1 MNRDE
6 QAAGGG
12 RTEAPRT
19 LMERVWGPVPGKG
32 GLAVVASR
40 PGLGKTA
47 LLVQVAVGDLMA
59 GRKVLHVGIGQN
71 TEHVQS
77 WYDGLFEELCRA
89 SVYDESDRNRLVETR
104 HIRTYGH
111 GGIDADRLRQD
122 LDMLSRDAGFEPHTV
137 LLDGFRA
144 PDPGPEEMEALS
156 QLASERGF
164 ELWVAVAVAVSGSKV
179 SQDETGSRAL
189 AALPAHVVERSRIQ
203 VGLEPCSNGVC
214 VIASSESA
222 GDPGTPL
229 YLHPDTMLVS
239 QA

>member
-6 QAAGGG
+6 QAAGVGK
-12 RTEAPRT
+12 TEAPRT
-19 LMERVWGPVPGKG
+19 LMERAWGPVPGKG

-59 GRKVLHVGIGQN
+59 GRKVLHVGIGQSI
-71 TEHVQS
+71 EHVQS

-122 LDMLSRDAGFEPHTV
+122 LEMLSRDAGFEPHTV

-144 PDPGPEEMEALS
+144 PDPGPEEIEALS
-156 QLASERGF
+156 RLASERGL
-164 ELWVAVAVAVSGSKV
+164 ELWVAVAVPGSVVSE
-179 SQDETGSRAL
+179 DESGSRAL
-189 AALPAHVVERSRIQ
+189 AALPSHVVERSRIQ
-203 VGLEPCSNGVC
+203 VGLEPCSNGIC
-214 VIASSESA
+214 VIAASGA
-222 GDPGTPL
+222 TGDPGKPL